1 MSGIFYTREPGAD
14 GQILSGEG
22 VAPGVGLDLLLE
34 RDRPP
39 LRAALE
45 IGSAVADILCIAAED
60 KSVHGDIRPAHVKV
74 DEAGAVSI
82 EGYGIVRR
90 VTRAPEGR
98 PDQLPADIY
107 GLGLVMHA
115 SLSSEGLG
123 NLPNDA
129 DGHDDAVVERVL
141 GMDFSAVSTKRWL
154 AEVREFLCKILAFDP
169 AERPPALDAANVLAS
184 VAGQCPGDD
193 IAVWA
198 QRAHLR
204 LAGGRPPAR
213 QVEENLAGP
222 VSLTGYFKKG
232 DAQKESAR
240 KAPSTK
246 GESTAMWSRE
256 KLAAMFAEED
266 EDEPVARAPAKPA
279 PKGESLAPARPVAQA
294 MPPAP
299 PKVPPAAPPTASPTI
314 APYQAETWNPAKL
327 NTSVDRA
334 TDVGPVPA
342 SPPPKPPAKP
352 QVVQPSRGIQAGNA
366 ISAAPPREPEEAEPK
381 KGPNV
386 MLIVGVVSLLAVL
399 LCAGVG
405 LLGGG
410 GYFFMSQPGTA
421 TTSGPTEKPADV
433 PAKTDAP
440 AKPEAS
446 AGDPAAT
453 LAGGPAPAAEAAPA
467 ATPSPAA
474 APASTA
480 PAATTAPA
488 AAPAPAATT
497 KPATATSTAPA
508 ATTTKP
514 AATSTT
520 KPAATAAP
528 AATTTKPAATSTAA
542 PTSTATSTTT
552 YPVKFTSPGREGKVR
567 CGDGQTA
574 EFSGATTLNFSGT
587 VTCLVQIGQ
596 GRGAVQVS
604 RSSTVT
610 CSEDSG
616 KVSCSGGS

>member
-22 VAPGVGLDLLLE
+22 VAPGVGLDQLLE

-60 KSVHGDIRPAHVKV
+60 KHVHGDIRPAHVKV
-74 DEAGAVSI
+74 DELGAVSI

-98 PDQLPADIY
+98 PDQPPADIY

-154 AEVREFLCKILAFDP
+154 SEVREFLCKILAFDP
-169 AERPPALDAANVLAS
+169 RERPPALDAANVLAS

-198 QRAHLR
+198 KRAHLR

-222 VSLTGYFKKG
+222 VALSGYFKKG
-232 DAQKESAR
+232 DVQKESAR
-240 KAPSTK
+240 KAPSSK

-266 EDEPVARAPAKPA
+266 DEDAAEARPA
-279 PKGESLAPARPVAQA
+279 PREPSKARPRGEDLAPARPVAPA
-294 MPPAP
+294 M
-299 PKVPPAAPPTASPTI
+299 PAAPPRQAPAPPPPVAAPVAAATI
-314 APYQAETWNPAKL
+314 APPFKAAETW
-327 NTSVDRA
+327 TSS
-334 TDVGPVPA
+334 VPPR
-342 SPPPKPPAKP
+342 SEPPARAPEPPRAPARP
-352 QVVQPSRGIQAGNA
+352 QVVQPQSIQAGKA
-366 ISAAPPREPEEAEPK
+366 SRIEDDEQPK
-381 KGPNV
+381 QGSNTL
-386 MLIVGVVSLLAVL
+386 MIVGGVAVVLVV
-399 LCAGVG
+399 LCAGFG

-410 GYFFMSQPGTA
+410 GYFFMNQTPSAGTSGA
-421 TTSGPTEKPADV
+421 TTTPSETLAAPAEKPSDTLV
-433 PAKTDAP
+433 
-440 AKPEAS
+440 
-446 AGDPAAT
+446 GAT
-453 LAGGPAPAAEAAPA
+453 PTPA
-467 ATPSPAA
+467 ATPAAATPAA
-474 APASTA
+474 ATPPAATPPAATPAPASSSTASSTPSAASTRPASTS
-480 PAATTAPA
+480 
-488 AAPAPAATT
+488 
-497 KPATATSTAPA
+497 KPTSTTSA
-508 ATTTKP
+508 ATKP
-514 AATSTT
+514 AAT
-520 KPAATAAP
+520 P
-528 AATTTKPAATSTAA
+528 ATTTTATAA

-552 YPVKFTSPGREGKVR
+552 YPVKFSAPGREGKVR
-567 CGDGQTA
+567 CGDGQTV
-574 EFSGATTLNFSGT
+574 EFTGATTLNFSGT

-604 RSSTVT
+604 RSSTVS
-610 CSEDSG
+610 CSEDVG
-616 KVSCSGGS
+616 KVSCTGGS

>member
-22 VAPGVGLDLLLE
+22 VAPGVGLDQLLE

-60 KSVHGDIRPAHVKV
+60 QHVHGDIRPAHVKV
-74 DEAGAVSI
+74 DELGAVSI

-98 PDQLPADIY
+98 PDQPPADIY

-154 AEVREFLCKILAFDP
+154 SEVREFLCKILAFDP
-169 AERPPALDAANVLAS
+169 RERPPALDAANVLAS

-198 QRAHLR
+198 KRAHLR

-222 VSLTGYFKKG
+222 VALSGYFKKG

-240 KAPSTK
+240 KAPSSK

-266 EDEPVARAPAKPA
+266 EDDAEARPA
-279 PKGESLAPARPVAQA
+279 PREQAKARPRGGEDLAPARPVAPA
-294 MPPAP
+294 M
-299 PKVPPAAPPTASPTI
+299 PAAPPRQAPAPPPPVAPVAAATI
-314 APYQAETWNPAKL
+314 APPFKAAETWAP
-327 NTSVDRA
+327 SV
-334 TDVGPVPA
+334 
-342 SPPPKPPAKP
+342 SPRSEPPARAPEPPRAAARP
-352 QVVQPSRGIQAGNA
+352 QVVQPQSIQAGKA
-366 ISAAPPREPEEAEPK
+366 SRIDDEVQPK
-381 KGPNV
+381 QGSNTL
-386 MLIVGVVSLLAVL
+386 MIVGGVAVVLVV
-399 LCAGVG
+399 LCAGFG

-410 GYFFMSQPGTA
+410 GYFFMNQPAAPSAGTSGATNTPSETLAAPVEKPSDTLVGATAAPPATTPPTA
-421 TTSGPTEKPADV
+421 TTPSA
-433 PAKTDAP
+433 AKTPSASSSTASSAP
-440 AKPEAS
+440 
-446 AGDPAAT
+446 PAAT
-453 LAGGPAPAAEAAPA
+453 K
-467 ATPSPAA
+467 
-474 APASTA
+474 PASTS
-480 PAATTAPA
+480 
-488 AAPAPAATT
+488 
-497 KPATATSTAPA
+497 KPTSTTSA
-508 ATTTKP
+508 ATKP
-514 AATSTT
+514 AA
-520 KPAATAAP
+520 
-528 AATTTKPAATSTAA
+528 ATTPTTTAA

-552 YPVKFTSPGREGKVR
+552 YPVKFSAPGREGKVR
-567 CGDGQTA
+567 CGDGQTV
-574 EFSGATTLNFSGT
+574 EFTGATTLNFSGT

-604 RSSTVT
+604 RSSTVS
-610 CSEDSG
+610 CSEDVG
-616 KVSCSGGS
+616 KVSCTGGS

>member
-22 VAPGVGLDLLLE
+22 AAPGVGLDQLLE

-141 GMDFSAVSTKRWL
+141 AMDFSAVSTKRWL

-232 DAQKESAR
+232 DPQKESAR

-266 EDEPVARAPAKPA
+266 DDEPVAQAPSKPA

-299 PKVPPAAPPTASPTI
+299 PKAPPAAPPTASPKL

-327 NTSVDRA
+327 NSSVDRA

-342 SPPPKPPAKP
+342 PPPPKPPAKP

-386 MLIVGVVSLLAVL
+386 MLIVGVVVVLAVVV
-399 LCAGVG
+399 CGGVG

-421 TTSGPTEKPADV
+421 TTSGPTDKPADV
-433 PAKTDAP
+433 PAKTDAKADAP
-440 AKPEAS
+440 AD
-446 AGDPAAT
+446 DPAAT
-453 LAGGPAPAAEAAPA
+453 LAGAPDATTPGPPAAVAAPSAAAPA
-467 ATPSPAA
+467 ATTP
-474 APASTA
+474 

-488 AAPAPAATT
+488 ATTKPAATTAPAPAATTT
-497 KPATATSTAPA
+497 KPATATSTTKPAATTAPA

-514 AATSTT
+514 AATT
-520 KPAATAAP
+520 AAAP
-528 AATTTKPAATSTAA
+528 A
-542 PTSTATSTTT
+542 STATSTTT
-552 YPVKFTSPGREGKVR
+552 YPVKFTAPGREGKVR

>member
-22 VAPGVGLDLLLE
+22 VAPGVGLDQLLE

-154 AEVREFLCKILAFDP
+154 SEVREFLCKILAFDP

-232 DAQKESAR
+232 EGQKESAR

-266 EDEPVARAPAKPA
+266 DDEPVAPRSAAKPAPAKPQ
-279 PKGESLAPARPVAQA
+279 GESLAPARPVAQA

-299 PKVPPAAPPTASPTI
+299 PKAPPAAPPTASPTT
-314 APYQAETWNPAKL
+314 APFQAAETWSPAKL
-327 NTSVDRA
+327 NSSGDRA
-334 TDVGPVPA
+334 TDVGAPA
-342 SPPPKPPAKP
+342 AAPPPPAKAPAKP
-352 QVVQPSRGIQAGNA
+352 QVVQPARSIQAGNA
-366 ISAAPPREPEEAEPK
+366 SAAPVREPEDAEPK

-386 MLIVGVVSLLAVL
+386 MLIVGVVALLAVL
-399 LCAGVG
+399 VCAGVG

-410 GYFFMSQPGTA
+410 GYFFMRQPGTA
-421 TTSGPTEKPADV
+421 GTTDGIEKPPDATAKTDAS
-433 PAKTDAP
+433 AKTDAP
-440 AKPEAS
+440 AGTP
-446 AGDPAAT
+446 AGEDPAAT
-453 LAGGPAPAAEAAPA
+453 LAGSSSPAATSPATTSPAPAASSKPPATAPPAASTTKPA
-467 ATPSPAA
+467 ATPSTTAA
-474 APASTA
+474 TPSTTK
-480 PAATTAPA
+480 PAATT
-488 AAPAPAATT
+488 
-497 KPATATSTAPA
+497 TAPA

-514 AATSTT
+514 AV
-520 KPAATAAP
+520 
-528 AATTTKPAATSTAA
+528 TTTTTA

-552 YPVKFTSPGREGKVR
+552 YPVKFTAPGREGKVR

-574 EFSGATTLNFSGT
+574 EFTGATTLNFSGT